1 MTTGGLVAGG
11 IAGFLTVAAGGS
23 IGQAPHALV
32 VLFGCVG
39 AVTLCGS
46 AVAGARADGLGTLLA
61 AASCLTGSYAA
72 TLVYSKDHS
81 ASGDAIIV
89 IIASVSAAIGAPLGY
104 FLGTNF
110 IPRSGDFSR
119 ANNRPYTRRSRG
131 HTRPRQSVT
140 PAGGRGQ
147 RTQLPIPYGEPS
159 QRPENAGQGRT

>member
-46 AVAGARADGLGTLLA
+46 AVAGARADGWNAARGCELPHRLLCGDA
-61 AASCLTGSYAA
+61 
-72 TLVYSKDHS
+72 VYSKDHS

-119 ANNRPYTRRSRG
+119 ANNRPYTRRSG
-131 HTRPRQSVT
+131 AT
-140 PAGGRGQ
+140 PGRVSRSLLQVDAVSEPNSRSPMENPHNGLRTPGRG
-147 RTQLPIPYGEPS
+147 RT
-159 QRPENAGQGRT
+159 